1 VRIEDRES
9 RTENG
14 VKNMSVRRRFK
25 GYFLHGLAVLLPS
38 ILTIWLFVWGYTFI
52 QTKISVHINRGLV
65 YAIALLANERVEV
78 TDKEVKAYL
87 LKIKPELE
95 DNKEELQIHMRRP
108 DIQRKV
114 RIEVLRQN
122 LAKTWVNGPGSI
134 AGFLVAVVGV
144 CVIGALLASYVG
156 RSLWRTI
163 EKFIMNT
170 PILRNVFPYVKQVTD
185 FLLTNEEQK
194 KLFSRVVAV
203 EYPRKGIWS
212 VGFVT
217 GSGLEKIV
225 NNVKREFLTVIIPT
239 SPTPFTGFVITVQKK
254 QTIDL
259 DMTIEQALRFIISGG
274 VITPGNEQATTAL
287 PKSGSE
293 ERR

>member
-1 VRIEDRES
+1 
-9 RTENG
+9 
-14 VKNMSVRRRFK
+14 MSVTRRFK
-25 GYFLHGLAVLLPS
+25 GYFLHGLAVLLPT

-65 YAIALLANERVEV
+65 HIIALVANERVEISE
-78 TDKEVKAYL
+78 KEVRAYL
-87 LKIKPELE
+87 LNTKPELSDNE
-95 DNKEELQIHMRRP
+95 DELQIHMRRP
-108 DIQRKV
+108 EIWRKARIQQLKK
-114 RIEVLRQN
+114 N
-122 LAKTWVNGPGSI
+122 LAKTWVDGPGSI
-134 AGFLVAVVGV
+134 TGFVVAVVGV
-144 CVIGALLASYVG
+144 CILGALLASYVG
-156 RSLWRTI
+156 RSFWRTI

-185 FLLTNEEQK
+185 FVLTNEEQK

-217 GSGLEKIV
+217 GSGLEKVV
-225 NNVKREFLTVIIPT
+225 NTVKREFLTVIIPT
-239 SPTPFTGFVITVQKK
+239 SPAPFTGFVITVQKK

-259 DMTIEQALRFIISGG
+259 DMTVEQALRFIVSGG
-274 VITPGNEQATTAL
+274 VITPGSEQVEAAL
-287 PKSGSE
+287 PKGGSE